1 MDYGSP
7 KLPCFATKSASES
20 VSLYGGL
27 DPGEK
32 TRTAEGFRS
41 IYKPK
46 TGGVRFADLLDK
58 VSSAHPNVRIRFTS
72 PHPKDFPDEVRK
84 DRFHF
89 GGGYIF
95 VTYYMLHIYFNLFH
109 CSQGQNLR
117 PIEYSDRKFYI
128 IENLG
133 HPQIICGG

>member
-1 MDYGSP
+1 MDYGAP

-32 TRTAEGFRS
+32 TRTTEGFRS

-84 DRFHF
+84 DRLHS
-89 GGGYIF
+89 GGGYI
-95 VTYYMLHIYFNLFH
+95 FNLFH

-133 HPQIICGG
+133 HPQIILGG